1 MKMQL
6 RAWEELVGR
15 LVNVQNNYDGTTT
28 LTVAVHNR
36 MIEVNVSS
44 GISDFKQFIN
54 CKIGVLKTN
63 DPNRPFLVRIINAKG
78 GCGHGKKP
86 HGVR

>member
-6 RAWEELVGR
+6 KTWEELVGR
-15 LVNVQNNYDGTTT
+15 LVNVQNNNDGTTT
-28 LTVAVHNR
+28 LTVAAHDR
-36 MIEVNVSS
+36 IIEVNIPS
-44 GISDFKQFIN
+44 GISDFRKLLN

-63 DPNRPFLVRIINAKG
+63 DPNRPFLLRIVNAKG

-86 HGVR
+86 HGAH